1 MVKAVTRYIYL
12 YLGQLIKVN
21 RIWIDI
27 IIDKF
32 QYFMYCNVFF
42 Q

>member
-1 MVKAVTRYIYL
+1 MVKAVTSHYL
-12 YLGQLIKVN
+12 YLVQLIKVN
-21 RIWIDI
+21 RIRIDI